1 MEFAN
6 PIALLLA
13 LLAIPVVLL
22 DARNARGGVA
32 IPSAA
37 GLANL
42 APTFRQHLRRGL
54 PLLRAGAIVLLA
66 VAIARP
72 QVADVRAE
80 VPAEGIDIAL
90 ALDVSSSMKSGD
102 FGGARDRLAAT
113 KDVIREFIK
122 GRENDRIGLVVFQ
135 EDALPLAPPTLD
147 YEALDRVVADVD
159 TGILPDGTGIG
170 VGLAT
175 ALNMLR
181 DSTAASRVVIL
192 LTDGAHN
199 TDSISPEDAAD
210 LATALRV
217 RVYTIGVVG
226 GGGRGPVAGQVDE
239 ARLRRIA
246 DTTGGRYFVAD
257 SAESLAE
264 IYTEI
269 GDLETS
275 ALDGRHFE
283 RHVQRAPWFLAAAGA
298 LVVCDLVLRATWLRR
313 TA

>member
-6 PIALLLA
+6 PAALLLA
-13 LLAIPVVLL
+13 LIAIPVLLL
-22 DARNARGGVA
+22 DARRAAPGVA

-37 GLANL
+37 GLAHL
-42 APTFRQHLRRGL
+42 EPTFRQRVRRGL

-66 VAIARP
+66 IAIARP
-72 QVADVRAE
+72 QVADVRAA

-102 FGGARDRLAAT
+102 FGGNRDRLDAT
-113 KDVIREFIK
+113 KDVIREFIN

-147 YEALDRVVADVD
+147 YVALDRVVADVES
-159 TGILPDGTGIG
+159 GILPDGTGIG
-170 VGLAT
+170 VGIAT

-181 DSTAASRVVIL
+181 DSTAASRIVIL

-199 TDSISPEDAAD
+199 TDSITPEEAAD
-210 LATALRV
+210 LASALRV
-217 RVYTIGVVG
+217 KVYTIGVVG
-226 GGGRGPVAGQVDE
+226 QGRGQGFGNIDE
-239 ARLRRIA
+239 DRLRGIA
-246 DTTGGRYFVAD
+246 DATGGRYFVAD
-257 SAESLAE
+257 DPESLAS
-264 IYTEI
+264 IYDEI
-269 GDLETS
+269 GDLEKS

-283 RHVQRAPWFLAAAGA
+283 RHEQRAPWFLAGAGA
-298 LVVCDLVLRATWLRR
+298 LIAVDLLLRATWLRR

>member
-6 PIALLLA
+6 PAALLLA
-13 LLAIPVVLL
+13 LFAIPLLLL
-22 DARNARGGVA
+22 DARRAAPGVA

-37 GLANL
+37 GLTHL
-42 APTFRQHLRRGL
+42 EPTFRQHVRRGL

-66 VAIARP
+66 IAIARP
-72 QVADVRAE
+72 QVADVRAA

-90 ALDVSSSMKSGD
+90 ALDVSSSMKSGN
-102 FGGARDRLAAT
+102 FGGDRDRLDAT

-147 YEALDRVVADVD
+147 YVALDRVVADVES
-159 TGILPDGTGIG
+159 GILPDGTGIG

-181 DSTAASRVVIL
+181 DSTAASRIVIL

-199 TDSISPEDAAD
+199 TDSITPEEAAD
-210 LATALRV
+210 LASALRV
-217 RVYTIGVVG
+217 KVYTIGVVG
-226 GGGRGPVAGQVDE
+226 EGRGQGFGDIDE
-239 ARLRRIA
+239 DRLRRIA
-246 DTTGGRYFVAD
+246 DSTGGQYFVAD
-257 SAESLAE
+257 NAESLASV
-264 IYTEI
+264 YDEI
-269 GDLETS
+269 GNLEKS

-283 RHVQRAPWFLAAAGA
+283 RHTQRAPWFLAGAGA
-298 LVVCDLVLRATWLRR
+298 LIAVDLLLRATWLRR